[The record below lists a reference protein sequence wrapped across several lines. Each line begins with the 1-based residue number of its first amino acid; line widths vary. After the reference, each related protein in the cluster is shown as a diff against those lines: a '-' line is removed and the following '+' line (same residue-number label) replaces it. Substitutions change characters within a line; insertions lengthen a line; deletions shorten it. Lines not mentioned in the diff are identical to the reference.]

1 MIGLKTLL
9 SLRRKQY
16 EFPAPTHRRLDP
28 TYPLAKMSPAAQRE
42 FWRKPPLL
50 QKRSAL

>member
-9 SLRRKQY
+9 TLRSKQY
-16 EFPAPTHRRLDP
+16 ELPAPTWRRLEP

-50 QKRSAL
+50 QKRPAL